1 MTAPALQVLQV
12 RAPVRSPGSWELEHL
27 VLELDLIAHDV
38 AHATCMW
45 AATLGHGLDVGAK
58 LALPLGSTWSCVVGL
73 FLGWLVGWS
82 ARHYTLNLSS
92 GPRLYPRVYV
102 REQAARAPRLVR
114 AGNPSVRC

>member
-1 MTAPALQVLQV
+1 MMY
-12 RAPVRSPGSWELEHL
+12 S
-27 VLELDLIAHDV
+27 
-38 AHATCMW
+38 CMW

-58 LALPLGSTWSCVVGL
+58 LALPLGSWEHLVLRGWSFLG
-73 FLGWLVGWS
+73 LGWLVGWS